1 MTHPLAKD
9 LAAEQ
14 RAFLGRNRDRWD
26 PHLAFCRAFL
36 GEGLLAADPSAP
48 VLILGA
54 GSGLE
59 VPWRLAPGSAV
70 GWDAD
75 PWSRL
80 RTWLRHRRFPPW
92 VFSDLTGGLGPLAA
106 LAWRTARQPWSGRIR
121 ATGQATRRLAGLL
134 TSLEPSPEPLRAGIR
149 QHRPGT
155 ILAANVMGQFG
166 VVAQRIVE
174 RAFQGRPPWVP
185 DPDLPDPLDEAI
197 QAWTARAVRAFMAA
211 LLDSGAGLWLLHDRG
226 IIFGSTP
233 VSLGPLVPDWV
244 AQLRAAGPLEVSDPL
259 CGVDIVSEIK
269 DRALARHQ
277 RWLWPVAPGQTH
289 VMEAMRIPTSSAFLS
304 HNPDLVFHMGSYG

>member
-1 MTHPLAKD
+1 VTANPLARD

-14 RAFLGRNRDRWD
+14 RAFLGRNRDRWAG
-26 PHLAFCRAFL
+26 HLAQAREFL
-36 GEGLLAADPSAP
+36 GEGLRAADPAAP

-59 VPWRLAPGSAV
+59 VPWRLAPASAV

-75 PWSRL
+75 PWSRV
-80 RTWLRHRRFPPW
+80 RTLLRHRRFPPW
-92 VFSDLTGGLGPLAA
+92 VFQDLTGGLQPLAA
-106 LAWRTARQPWSGRIR
+106 LAWRSARQPWSGRVR
-121 ATGQATRRLAGLL
+121 STGPATRRLAGLIA
-134 TSLEPSPEPLRAGIR
+134 SLEPSPGPLRAWIR

-174 RAFQGRPPWVP
+174 RAFHGQPLWTQ
-185 DPDLPDPLDEAI
+185 DPELPDPLFDALRD
-197 QAWTARAVRAFMAA
+197 WTARAVRAWLAA
-211 LLDSGAGLWLLHDRG
+211 LLESGAGLWLVHDRG
-226 IIFGSTP
+226 VIFGSTP
-233 VSLGPLVPDWV
+233 VTLGPVVPDWV

-259 CGVDIVSEIK
+259 CGVDIMSEIK
-269 DRALARHQ
+269 GRVLARHL

-289 VMEAMRIPTSSAFLS
+289 VMEAMQIPTSSAFLS
-304 HNPDLVFHMGSYG
+304 HNPG

>member
-1 MTHPLAKD
+1 VTHPLAKD

-92 VFSDLTGGLGPLAA
+92 VFQDLTGGLDQLAA

-121 ATGQATRRLAGLL
+121 GARAARRLAGLIPTL
-134 TSLEPSPEPLRAGIR
+134 DPRPEPLRAWIR

-174 RAFQGRPPWVP
+174 RAFQGRQSWTA
-185 DPDLPDPLDEAI
+185 DPELPDPLEQAI
-197 QAWTARAVRAFMAA
+197 QDWTARAVRSWIAA
-211 LLDSGAGLWLLHDRG
+211 LLESGADLWLIHDRG
-226 IIFGSTP
+226 VLFGSVP
-233 VSLGPLVPDWV
+233 VTLGPLEPDWV

-259 CGVDIVSEIK
+259 CGVDLLSEIK
-269 DRALARHQ
+269 GRALARHQ
-277 RWLWPVAPGQTH
+277 RWLWPVGPGQVH
-289 VMEAMRIPTSSAFLS
+289 VMESMQIPTSRAFLS
-304 HNPDLVFHMGSYG
+304 HNPD